1 MFEKMAAASRE
12 RLVHFR
18 SKLEVNVT
26 VLFIIFF
33 NLRASSLYVL
43 NFSKYQTSRAHI
55 NQF

>member
-1 MFEKMAAASRE
+1 MFEKMAAASSE

-18 SKLEVNVT
+18 SKLEVTVT
-26 VLFIIFF
+26 VFIDNFF
-33 NLRASSLYVL
+33 NLRASSLCVL